1 MQSVLRDGGWWW
13 RVSAWDGQTYGE
25 VSIISKFIIDRV
37 LPQISHFR
45 VTSAASGQSQDIPA
59 TIIDNVGVQSALI
72 YYRAGGS
79 LPYASVAMTNI
90 GDAYEGTIPGDAI
103 TVRGAEYYFSAADSA
118 GNIRTFPT
126 ANAIAKPQTIQVT
139 NINLSFPNPTPVK
152 AYRMI
157 SIPFEVNDKSIESV
171 LGDDF
176 LGSYDQ
182 IQWRLLRFV
191 NGANVEFGAPG
202 FANFD
207 FKAGL
212 GFWLIT
218 RDAKLLD
225 AGAGRSVTTAQNY
238 VITLPPGWSQI
249 GNPFAFT
256 VNWSDV
262 IKGSDVENR
271 LVGYQGTLN
280 EATGYDYTRMQ
291 LVPFEGYFVNNK
303 SSSPTTIEIPPKAAN
318 SAAPKLAAAD
328 WKSALQS
335 NEWALQI
342 TVACDR
348 YLDKDNYVGFLNNAN
363 DEWDTNDFSEA
374 PFFDQHVA
382 LYFPHPEWQ
391 KYPDLYTGDFR
402 AVKAEGDYW
411 DFEVRSEVVKSEVVK
426 SEVVLRLADVQN
438 LPADWEII
446 LLDKTSRV
454 AINLGEKK
462 QYAFPSG
469 GGKTMREF
477 RIVVGRKDFV
487 ETKDLHLA
495 GVPQEFALRQNYPNP
510 FNPSTRIDYELP
522 ITSQVKISVYNV
534 YGQLIRT
541 LFEGEQSAGRYTVS
555 WGGANAVGN
564 RVSSGVYLVRMEVER
579 FVGVKKMLL
588 TK

>member
-1 MQSVLRDGGWWW
+1 
-13 RVSAWDGQTYGE
+13 VSAWDGQTYGE

-303 SSSPTTIEIPPKAAN
+303 GSSPTTIEVPPKA
-318 SAAPKLAAAD
+318 STGGAAAKSMVD
-328 WKSALQS
+328 GKSALQG
-335 NEWALQI
+335 NEWVLQF
-342 TVACDR
+342 TASSDR
-348 YLDKDNYVGFLNNAN
+348 YLDKDNYIGCLNGAS
-363 DEWDTNDFSEA
+363 DEWDPNDFSEA

-382 LYFPHPEWQ
+382 LYFPHSEWK

-402 AVKAEGDYW
+402 AVKSEGDYW
-411 DFEVRSEVVKSEVVK
+411 NFVVKSEIATPRVAK
-426 SEVVLRLADVQN
+426 SEVILRLADVQN
-438 LPADWEII
+438 TPADWQII
-446 LLDKTSRV
+446 LLDKASRV
-454 AINLGEKK
+454 AIDFGENK
-462 QYAFPSG
+462 QYTFLSDA
-469 GGKTMREF
+469 GKTVREF
-477 RIVVGRKDFV
+477 RIVVGKKDFV
-487 ETKDLHLA
+487 ETNDLNLD
-495 GVPQEFALRQNYPNP
+495 GMPQNFVLTQNYPNP
-510 FNPSTRIDYELP
+510 FNPETRINYELP
-522 ITSQVKISVYNV
+522 STSQVKIAVYNLQ
-534 YGQLIRT
+534 GQLVRV
-541 LFEGEQSAGRYTVS
+541 LFDEQQSAGRYTVS
-555 WGGANAVGN
+555 WDGTNTTGN
-564 RVSSGVYLVRMEVER
+564 RAASGVYLARMEAGK
-579 FVGVKKMLL
+579 FTAMKKIVLA
-588 TK
+588 K